1 MIKKIGPNMMEN
13 PNAHNSAR
21 FDKSASVSVTVVM
34 SDVLN
39 FSIKLILQEI
49 WSAFL
54 FENEIYFS

>member
-1 MIKKIGPNMMEN
+1 MMEN

-39 FSIKLILQEI
+39 FSIKLTLQEI
-49 WSAFL
+49 WFAFL
-54 FENEIYFS
+54 FENHIYFS

>member
-1 MIKKIGPNMMEN
+1 MMEN

-39 FSIKLILQEI
+39 FLIKLIQQEI
-49 WSAFL
+49 WFPFL
-54 FENEIYFS
+54 FENDLYFS